1 MVGEVHPGVIVHE
14 AVHFAFFVEVDAGH
28 ELPAEAGAG
37 ERRAVEHDFVRLA
50 SEHNQY
56 FAVAVQEG
64 IRFGNSILCCPAL
77 FGVVGVF
84 AGGIAE
90 FFVAAA
96 MQWLSAFQT
105 FSFHDANIRFYSILS
120 DTTDKNPVIIDYFF
134 ICLISSCFCR
144 KSGRDL

>member
-1 MVGEVHPGVIVHE
+1 MDDEHLLVGEVHPGVVVYE

-28 ELPAEAGAG
+28 ELPAKAGAG
-37 ERRAVEHDFVRLA
+37 ECLAVEHDFVCLA

-64 IRFGNSILCCPAL
+64 IRFGNSILCRPAL
-77 FGVVGVF
+77 FGVVSIF
-84 AGGIAE
+84 AGGVAE

-96 MQWLSAFQT
+96 MQWLSTFQA

-120 DTTDKNPVIIDYFF
+120 DATDKNPVIID
-134 ICLISSCFCR
+134 
-144 KSGRDL
+144 